1 MIGSSKFVYT
11 ETCIHLHGSAY
22 KTSVSIPLETPFIFV
37 RKSLCKQSCK
47 PVAHY
52 GEDIAKDLEEHRER
66 KNQFEAR
73 ADQERQE

>member
-1 MIGSSKFVYT
+1 MGGGKFAYT
-11 ETCIHLHGSAY
+11 KTYIHLHGSIY
-22 KTSVSIPLETPFIFV
+22 KTSVSTPLETPFIFI

-52 GEDIAKDLEEHRER
+52 GEDIAKDLDEYRER

-73 ADQERQE
+73 AD